1 MEGEGMD
8 RAKAGIPSPKEFA
21 RLLRRMDL
29 PARARLSQKVRAGK
43 VGEDTDEAALLAA
56 MAGRE
61 LRGTRWA
68 MVLAGV
74 LAGLNLLSA
83 FLSEDAIRWTSL
95 AVVVV
100 ALLSILVFF
109 RRTRP
114 LVRTMRRN
122 RELAEGAE

>member
-1 MEGEGMD
+1 VK
-8 RAKAGIPSPKEFA
+8 AKAGIPSPKEFA

-29 PARARLSQKVRAGK
+29 PARARLSQDVRARK
-43 VGEDTDEAALLAA
+43 VGEAADEAALLAA

-114 LVRTMRRN
+114 LIRTKRLNQERVR
-122 RELAEGAE
+122 GAE

>member
-1 MEGEGMD
+1 M
-8 RAKAGIPSPKEFA
+8 AGIPSPKEFA

-29 PARARLSQKVRAGK
+29 PGRARLSQKVRAGK
-43 VGEDTDEAALLAA
+43 VGEDADEAALLAA

-83 FLSEDAIRWTSL
+83 FLSEDTIRWTSL

-100 ALLSILVFF
+100 ALLSIFVFF

-114 LVRTMRRN
+114 LIRTMRLN
-122 RELAEGAE
+122 REHAEETT